1 MALELE
7 RQVAIVSGGGR
18 GIGFAIAKA
27 LADAGAAVSIVA
39 RSKSDLDAA
48 AATIRGAGGR
58 ALALTAD
65 VTDTTRLREVVDR
78 TERELGPVTLLVNNA
93 GTPGPVGPD
102 WEVDAAD
109 WWRCIEVSVR
119 GAFVCSQAALPRMLS
134 RGTGR
139 IINVAS
145 RTGVG
150 PRPFLTGTSVA
161 KTALIRFAEG
171 LAAETQGRGISVFAI
186 HPGAVR
192 TDMITAYLE
201 APGSAQW
208 VPALHRAP
216 ADFWAPP
223 DAAGAL
229 CVRLATGTYDSL
241 SGRFLAITDN
251 LDELLVRLDE
261 IKQKELYA
269 LRLQTS

>member
-1 MALELE
+1 MTGVLEG
-7 RQVAIVSGGGR
+7 QVAIVSGGGR

-27 LADAGAAVSIVA
+27 LAAAGAAVTVAA
-39 RSKSDLDAA
+39 RSATDLHAA
-48 AATIRGAGGR
+48 AATIHHTGGR
-58 ALALTAD
+58 ALACDAD
-65 VTDTTRLREVVDR
+65 VTDATQIQQVVDR
-78 TERELGPVTLLVNNA
+78 TEQELGPVTLLVNNA

-119 GAFVCSQAALPRMLS
+119 GAFVCTQAALPRMLR
-134 RGTGR
+134 RGRGR

-150 PRPFLTGTSVA
+150 ARPFLTGTSVA

-171 LAAETQGRGISVFAI
+171 LAAETQAHGISVFAI

-192 TDMITAYLE
+192 TDMIASYLQ

-208 VPALHRAP
+208 IPALHQASP
-216 ADFWAPP
+216 DFWAPP
-223 DAAGAL
+223 EAAGAL
-229 CVRLATGTYDSL
+229 CVQLATGTYDRL

-251 LDELLVRLDE
+251 LDELVTRATEL
-261 IKQKELYA
+261 QQNELYV
-269 LRLQTS
+269 LRLRT